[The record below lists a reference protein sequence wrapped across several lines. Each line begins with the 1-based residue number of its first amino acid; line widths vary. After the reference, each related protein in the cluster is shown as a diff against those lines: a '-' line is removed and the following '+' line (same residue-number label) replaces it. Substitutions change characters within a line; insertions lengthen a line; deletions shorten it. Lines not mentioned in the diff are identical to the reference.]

1 VSWSAL
7 WPDTSPLRG
16 PGGHA
21 FRAVFLSR
29 TVVYLGSQAAEVA
42 LLVQA
47 KQLTGSPLVVGTL
60 GLAELVPLV
69 VFGLYGGVL
78 ADRFDRRALMRWCEP
93 GLALCGVLLLL
104 NALLPHPLLWPLYV
118 VAALMM
124 AFASLQR
131 PAFEAA
137 TPRIVPRAQ
146 LTAAAAILSLS
157 TNASV
162 LLGSSLGG
170 VLAVAPG
177 PWLVYAL
184 DAVGFVI
191 SFFLLSRL
199 PELPPIVAGGGEEG
213 RDQEQEVANGPLLRE
228 ILIGLRYAVGRKDLL
243 GSYLADLSAMVFAY
257 PNAMLPFLAVEL
269 HAPWSTGLMFAA
281 PSAGAFAVSATSGWM
296 PRVRRHGLAIA
307 IAAGGWG
314 LAMAMV
320 GLAPSVWVALAFLA
334 VAGGADE
341 CSGVFRDAMWKQ
353 SIPDHLRGR
362 MAGIE
367 LLSYAAGPPAG
378 QLRSGAVAAVT
389 GPRFSLTSGGLACIA
404 AVAAVL
410 VGLPAF
416 RRYTAA
422 VPAPGSS
429 AVPADGA
436 NPGCQET
443 LCPGFPTAPISIN
456 FAVRPANCCAPPSAA
471 TRPPSSGSA

>member
-16 PGGHA
+16 PGARA

-137 TPRIVPRAQ
+137 TPRIVPRSQ

-157 TNASV
+157 VNASV

-184 DAVGFVI
+184 DAVGFVV
-191 SFFLLSRL
+191 SFFVLSWGV
-199 PELPPIVAGGGEEG
+199 PELPAAVVPGVDDSGDCGGPNSS
-213 RDQEQEVANGPLLRE
+213 VSNGALLRE
-228 ILIGLRYAVGRKDLL
+228 IFIGLRYAVGRKDLL

-281 PSAGAFAVSATSGWM
+281 PSAGALVVSGTSGWM

-307 IAAGGWG
+307 IAAASWG
-314 LAMAMV
+314 LAMGMV

-389 GPRFSLTSGGLACIA
+389 GPRFSLTSGGLAC
-404 AVAAVL
+404 VAAVGA
-410 VGLPAF
+410 VVVFLPAF
-416 RRYTAA
+416 RRYVGPPA
-422 VPAPGSS
+422 VGASRDDGSPNEASPGAVDSS
-429 AVPADGA
+429 A
-436 NPGCQET
+436 T
-443 LCPGFPTAPISIN
+443 LAS
-456 FAVRPANCCAPPSAA
+456 
-471 TRPPSSGSA
+471 

>member
-1 VSWSAL
+1 MSWSSL

-16 PGGHA
+16 PGARG

-47 KQLTGSPLVVGTL
+47 QRLTGSPLVVGTL
-60 GLAELVPLV
+60 GLAELVPLI

-93 GLALCGVLLLL
+93 GLALSACLLLV

-118 VAALMM
+118 VAAVMM
-124 AFASLQR
+124 AIASLQR

-137 TPRIVPRAQ
+137 TPRIVPRSQ
-146 LTAAAAILSLS
+146 LTAAAAIMSLS
-157 TNASV
+157 VNASV
-162 LLGSSLGG
+162 LVGSSLGG

-184 DAVGFVI
+184 DAVGFAV
-191 SFFLLSRL
+191 SFILLTRGV
-199 PELPPIVAGGGEEG
+199 PELPPTPTPTATGSPTGTPTAGEGDGDGG
-213 RDQEQEVANGPLLRE
+213 RDGDGAPAGRTEGSDGPVLRE
-228 ILIGLRYAVGRKDLL
+228 ILVGLRYAAGRKDLL
-243 GSYLADLSAMVFAY
+243 GSYLADLAAMIFAY
-257 PNAMLPFLAVEL
+257 PNAMLPFLAIEL
-269 HAPWSTGLMFAA
+269 HASWSTGLMFAA

-296 PRVRRHGLAIA
+296 PRVRRHGRAIA
-307 IAAGGWG
+307 LAATGWG
-314 LAMAMV
+314 LSMALV
-320 GLAPSVWVALAFLA
+320 GVAPSVWFALAFLA

-341 CSGVFRDAMWKQ
+341 CSAVFRDTMWKQ

-362 MAGIE
+362 LAGIE

-389 GPRFSLTSGGLACIA
+389 GPRFSLTSGGLACAA
-404 AVAAVL
+404 AVAAVYAA
-410 VGLPAF
+410 LPAY
-416 RRYTAA
+416 RRYTAPPAAAPPTSAPPTSAPPAA
-422 VPAPGSS
+422 VPA
-429 AVPADGA
+429 AVPAEYEA
-436 NPGCQET
+436 NPAE
-443 LCPGFPTAPISIN
+443 
-456 FAVRPANCCAPPSAA
+456 
-471 TRPPSSGSA
+471 

>member
-1 VSWSAL
+1 MSWSSL

-16 PGGHA
+16 PGARG

-29 TVVYLGSQAAEVA
+29 AVVYLGSQAAEVA

-47 KQLTGSPLVVGTL
+47 QRLTGSPLVVGTL
-60 GLAELVPLV
+60 GLAELVPLI

-93 GLALCGVLLLL
+93 GLALSACLLLL

-124 AFASLQR
+124 ALAALQR

-137 TPRIVPRAQ
+137 TPRIVPRSQ

-157 TNASV
+157 VNASV
-162 LLGSSLGG
+162 LIGSSLGG

-184 DAVGFVI
+184 DAAGFAV
-191 SFFLLSRL
+191 SFALLTRGV
-199 PELPPIVAGGGEEG
+199 PELPPAAGG
-213 RDQEQEVANGPLLRE
+213 DEQTEVSNGPVLRE
-228 ILIGLRYAVGRKDLL
+228 IFVGLRYAASRKDLL
-243 GSYLADLSAMVFAY
+243 GSYLADLAAMIFAY
-257 PNAMLPFLAVEL
+257 PNAMLPFLAIEL
-269 HAPWSTGLMFAA
+269 HASWSTGLMFAA

-296 PRVRRHGLAIA
+296 PRVRRHGRAIA
-307 IAAGGWG
+307 LAAAGWG
-314 LAMAMV
+314 LSMALV
-320 GLAPSVWVALAFLA
+320 GLAPSVWFALAFLA

-341 CSGVFRDAMWKQ
+341 CSAVFRDTMWKQ

-362 MAGIE
+362 LAGIE

-389 GPRFSLTSGGLACIA
+389 GPRFSLTSGGLACAA
-404 AVAAVL
+404 AVITVYAA
-410 VGLPAF
+410 LPAL
-416 RRYTAA
+416 RRYTA
-422 VPAPGSS
+422 
-429 AVPADGA
+429 
-436 NPGCQET
+436 
-443 LCPGFPTAPISIN
+443 
-456 FAVRPANCCAPPSAA
+456 PPS
-471 TRPPSSGSA
+471 TTQPSTTQPSTTQPETPPAE

>member
-1 VSWSAL
+1 VSCSAL

-16 PGGHA
+16 PGGQP

-104 NALLPHPLLWPLYV
+104 NALLPHPLLWPLYL

-184 DAVGFVI
+184 DAVGFAV

-199 PELPPIVAGGGEEG
+199 PPLPPIAAGVDDSGEEV
-213 RDQEQEVANGPLLRE
+213 QNLSVSNGPLLRE

-243 GSYLADLSAMVFAY
+243 GSYLADLAAMVFAY

-307 IAAGGWG
+307 IAAAGWG

-404 AVAAVL
+404 AVAAV
-410 VGLPAF
+410 VVALPAF
-416 RRYTAA
+416 RRYTAPPAA
-422 VPAPGSS
+422 VPA
-429 AVPADGA
+429 ADEESRAG
-436 NPGCQET
+436 
-443 LCPGFPTAPISIN
+443 
-456 FAVRPANCCAPPSAA
+456 V
-471 TRPPSSGSA
+471 

>member
-1 VSWSAL
+1 MATFRGETSGKKNIRGPASGLVASLGDVGGVQVSWTAL
-7 WPDTSPLRG
+7 VPDVTPLRG
-16 PGGHA
+16 PRARG
-21 FRAVFLSR
+21 FRAVLTSR
-29 TVVYLGSQAAEVA
+29 TVAYLGSQGAGVA

-47 KQLTGSPLVVGTL
+47 QRITGSPLVVGTL

-93 GLALCGVLLLL
+93 GLAVCAVLLLL

-118 VAALMM
+118 IAGLMM
-124 AFASLQR
+124 AIASLQR

-137 TPRIVPRAQ
+137 TPRIVPRDQ
-146 LTAAAAILSLS
+146 LTAAAAIMSLS

-162 LLGSSLGG
+162 LVGSSLGG
-170 VLAVAPG
+170 VLSASPG

-184 DAVGFVI
+184 DAAGFAV
-191 SFFLLSRL
+191 SFLMLSRL
-199 PELPPIVAGGGEEG
+199 PRLLPAGVPPGRDAEPGEPAGGP
-213 RDQEQEVANGPLLRE
+213 ALRE
-228 ILIGLRYAVGRKDLL
+228 ILVGLRYAVSRRDLL
-243 GSYLADLSAMVFAY
+243 GSYLADLAAMIFAY
-257 PNAMLPFLAVEL
+257 PNAMLPFLAAQL

-307 IAAGGWG
+307 VAAAGWG
-314 LAMAMV
+314 AAMALV
-320 GLAPSVWVALAFLA
+320 GLAPDVYFALACLA

-341 CSGVFRDAMWKQ
+341 CSAVFRDTMWKQ

-389 GPRFSLTSGGLACIA
+389 GPRFSLTSGGLAC
-404 AVAAVL
+404 VAAVGAVL
-410 VGLPAF
+410 VALPAF
-416 RRYTAA
+416 RRYLGPPAVGPDSDAA
-422 VPAPGSS
+422 TPVRS
-429 AVPADGA
+429 AVG
-436 NPGCQET
+436 
-443 LCPGFPTAPISIN
+443 
-456 FAVRPANCCAPPSAA
+456 
-471 TRPPSSGSA
+471 